1 MHTIVQA
8 AILGLSA
15 GAVYA
20 LMASGL
26 TLVFGV
32 MRVVNVAQGALV
44 ILAAYLSYA
53 LFSRLHVDPFLSILF
68 VTPVLFAL
76 GAGLQVVF
84 LRRLR
89 QDEQELSLL
98 VMFAVALGIE
108 GVLSVIWK
116 TTYRSTTTS
125 YANRSLRLFGY
136 QVSVVRVLAF
146 VLSVGVLA
154 ALWVLLERT
163 RFGRAVRATVQN
175 PTSARLLGVD
185 AQRVSALGFGLGAS
199 TAAAAGAVYGIV
211 FPFNPG
217 SHYDLIS
224 RLLSIVVLG
233 GLGSLAGSVVAALL
247 MGVAEAV
254 VAATISPVWSAFVFF
269 AVLLGILVLRPQGL
283 FGTTHRGAL

>member
-185 AQRVSALGFGLGAS
+185 AQR
-199 TAAAAGAVYGIV
+199 
-211 FPFNPG
+211 
-217 SHYDLIS
+217 
-224 RLLSIVVLG
+224 
-233 GLGSLAGSVVAALL
+233 
-247 MGVAEAV
+247 
-254 VAATISPVWSAFVFF
+254 
-269 AVLLGILVLRPQGL
+269 
-283 FGTTHRGAL
+283 